1 MSLFGPGETLHRVRQ
16 IEGAPEGESYEGEFA
31 FTQLRL
37 GDTYDVGPMTIQP
50 FRALHP
56 VESFGLRIEGPSE

>member
-1 MSLFGPGETLHRVRQ
+1 MRQ
-16 IEGAPEGESYEGEFA
+16 IEGAPEGESREGELR

-56 VESFGLRIEGPSE
+56 RGAFVFASRARRRGSCAASSHLYG